1 MKKRIASFL
10 TLLCLFALLSF
21 PVSAAGFALP
31 ESVPVTAAAA
41 YFVNLDTGITVF
53 EKSPHERRSVASLT
67 KLMTALLFI
76 EAVPDLDG
84 TVIKADTSLYVEP
97 ITNYDSSTAD
107 IRPNEEVTARSV
119 VYGMLLPSGNEAAQ
133 IAAYHVS
140 GGNLANFY
148 AMMNARAAQ
157 LGCTDTAFTNA
168 HGLIGME
175 GGNYSSAA
183 DLALIATACWQN
195 ETFREITTTTSYEMP
210 ATNVHDAPYLIQSS
224 VRSQVPGTPVYR
236 SYIRGMKTGSTM
248 SAGRN
253 FVSSAVNDKGETFIG
268 VVLGCPYDQLQDG
281 YAMSFVD
288 TNAIYDWIFAN
299 FSVQPTLDVAS
310 PLTEVPI
317 KLSSELDVLKL
328 YPAQDL
334 QTILPNAGGGTLLQ
348 QEFNVPESLNAPIKQ
363 GDVVGSVTVK
373 LSGEVIGTVDLI
385 SGQDVHRNSLL
396 YAFSKIGGFF
406 KSTYFRVLTVLT
418 VLYCLGYFALWL
430 YMQKE
435 KRRRY
440 AAMRRKRM
448 EQFERRN
455 RP

>member
-1 MKKRIASFL
+1 MKKRIAGFL
-10 TLLCLFALLSF
+10 TLLCLFALLAL

-41 YFVNLDTGITVF
+41 YFINLDTGITVF
-53 EKSPHERRSVASLT
+53 EKSAHERRSIASLT

-84 TVIKADTSLYVEP
+84 TVIKAETSLYVEP

-107 IRPNEEVTARSV
+107 IRPKEEVTARSV
-119 VYGMLLPSGNEAAQ
+119 LYGMLLPSGNEAAQ

-168 HGLIGME
+168 HGLLGME
-175 GGNYSSAA
+175 DGNYSSAA
-183 DLALIATACWQN
+183 DLALIAQACWQN
-195 ETFREITTTTSYEMP
+195 EVFREVATTTSYEMP
-210 ATNVHDAPYLIQSS
+210 ATNLHSAPYTIQSS
-224 VRSQVPGTPVYR
+224 VKSQVSGTPVYR

-253 FVSSAVNDKGETFIG
+253 FVSSAINDKGETFIG

-299 FSVQPTLDVAS
+299 FSVQPTLDMAS
-310 PLTEVPI
+310 PLTEVSV
-317 KLSSELDVLKL
+317 KLSSDVDVLKL

-334 QTILPNAGGGTLLQ
+334 KTILPNTGGGTLLQ
-348 QEFNVPESLNAPIKQ
+348 QEFNVPETLVAPIKK
-363 GDVVGSVTVK
+363 GDVIGSVTVK

-385 SGQDVHRNSLL
+385 SAQDVQRNQLL
-396 YAFSKIGGFF
+396 YVFSKVGAFF
-406 KSTYFRVLTVLT
+406 KSTYFRVLLVLT
-418 VLYCLGYFALWL
+418 GIYLVGYFALWL
-430 YMQKE
+430 AIQQE
-435 KRRRY
+435 KRKRH

-448 EQFERRN
+448 EEIERRN

>member
-53 EKSPHERRSVASLT
+53 EKSPHERRSIASLT

-119 VYGMLLPSGNEAAQ
+119 LYGMLLPSGNEAAQ

-430 YMQKE
+430 YVQKE

>member
-1 MKKRIASFL
+1 
-10 TLLCLFALLSF
+10 
-21 PVSAAGFALP
+21 
-31 ESVPVTAAAA
+31 
-41 YFVNLDTGITVF
+41 
-53 EKSPHERRSVASLT
+53 
-67 KLMTALLFI
+67 
-76 EAVPDLDG
+76 
-84 TVIKADTSLYVEP
+84 
-97 ITNYDSSTAD
+97 
-107 IRPNEEVTARSV
+107 
-119 VYGMLLPSGNEAAQ
+119 GNEAAQ

-430 YMQKE
+430 YVQKE
-435 KRRRY
+435 KRRRH

>member
-1 MKKRIASFL
+1 
-10 TLLCLFALLSF
+10 
-21 PVSAAGFALP
+21 
-31 ESVPVTAAAA
+31 
-41 YFVNLDTGITVF
+41 VF
-53 EKSPHERRSVASLT
+53 EKSAHERRSIASLT

-84 TVIKADTSLYVEP
+84 TVIKAETSLYVEP

-107 IRPNEEVTARSV
+107 IRPKEEVTARSV
-119 VYGMLLPSGNEAAQ
+119 LYGMLLPSGNEAAQ

-168 HGLIGME
+168 HGLLGME
-175 GGNYSSAA
+175 DGNYSSAA
-183 DLALIATACWQN
+183 DLALIAQACWQN
-195 ETFREITTTTSYEMP
+195 EVFREVATTTSYEMP
-210 ATNVHDAPYLIQSS
+210 ATNLHSAPYTIQSS
-224 VRSQVPGTPVYR
+224 VKSQVSGTPVYR

-253 FVSSAVNDKGETFIG
+253 FVSSAINDKGETFIG

-299 FSVQPTLDVAS
+299 FSVQPTLDMAS
-310 PLTEVPI
+310 PLTEVPV
-317 KLSSELDVLKL
+317 KLSSDVDVLKL

-334 QTILPNAGGGTLLQ
+334 KTILPNTGGGTLLQ
-348 QEFNVPESLNAPIKQ
+348 QEFNVPETLVAPIKK
-363 GDVVGSVTVK
+363 GDVIGSVTVK

-385 SGQDVHRNSLL
+385 SAQDVQRNQLL
-396 YAFSKIGGFF
+396 YVFSKVGAFF
-406 KSTYFRVLTVLT
+406 KSTYFRVLLVLT
-418 VLYCLGYFALWL
+418 GIYLVGYFALWL
-430 YMQKE
+430 AIQQE
-435 KRRRY
+435 KRKRH

-448 EQFERRN
+448 EEIERRN